1 MQDKSHYTRYNYKKL
16 YELAVEMFIR
26 YDKGE
31 TTQRIAAGIF
41 EAVSNYDYGIQLASF
56 YLRGN

>member
-1 MQDKSHYTRYNYKKL
+1 MNIHKRFWPVGNTDVNR
-16 YELAVEMFIR
+16 MFPG

-41 EAVSNYDYGIQLASF
+41 EAVSSYDYSIQLASF